1 MKNNETA
8 EWLQREATNGWT
20 SGYSH
25 ITGAGGWKSTG
36 EYPAYEEYL
45 NVHNNETAYVNKLRR
60 PANIKSTAVNIVVAV
75 LIFAPALVG
84 IFYVGSHMFNSIT
97 GGNNESN
104 PQVTTSVPVNTH
116 TETQAPTP
124 TETATGEAIGTTQ
137 TRPEPYVNKEGHT
150 VYPAVED
157 STVEKKF
164 SETMSNFLVWAIGF
178 LPYLLGFLL
187 LVFVIGLLLA

>member
-1 MKNNETA
+1 MKNNKTA
-8 EWLQREATNGWT
+8 EWLQREANNGWT

-25 ITGAGGWKSTG
+25 ITGAGGRKSIG

-104 PQVTTSVPVNTH
+104 PQVTTSAPVNTP
-116 TETQAPTP
+116 TEAQTPAPM
-124 TETATGEAIGTTQ
+124 ETATSKAIGTTQ
-137 TRPEPYVNKEGHT
+137 ARPEPYVNKEGHT

-157 STVEKKF
+157 GTVEKK
-164 SETMSNFLVWAIGF
+164 VW
-178 LPYLLGFLL
+178 
-187 LVFVIGLLLA
+187 